1 MRILESL
8 LGGMGYSRLRVLNAK
23 RLGMSGSHTLNE
35 TERQVATKLSG
46 MTLDF
51 DSMAAISNVFR
62 AANATRNFLERTV
75 LAPSGLSWTAFVVL
89 WVSWI
94 WEPIETR
101 TIAAEGGFS
110 KATLTGVLQTLESRG
125 LIKRNRSADDK
136 RLVIVTLTA
145 KGRKLMVSLFPE
157 FNKHEQ
163 EVLSG
168 LNAQQKRDLTASLR
182 QITAF
187 TEARD

>member
-1 MRILESL
+1 
-8 LGGMGYSRLRVLNAK
+8 
-23 RLGMSGSHTLNE
+23 MSGSHTLNE

-101 TIAAEGGFS
+101 TIAEEGGFS

-125 LIKRNRSADDK
+125 LLKRARSQEDK
-136 RLVIVTLTA
+136 RLVLVTLTA

-168 LNAQQKRDLTASLR
+168 LSVQQKRELATALR

-187 TEARD
+187 TEARG

>member
-1 MRILESL
+1 
-8 LGGMGYSRLRVLNAK
+8 
-23 RLGMSGSHTLNE
+23 MSGSHTLNE

-51 DSMAAISNVFR
+51 DSMAAVSNVFR

-101 TIAAEGGFS
+101 TIAEEGGLS

-125 LIKRNRSADDK
+125 LIKRNRSLEDK
-136 RLVIVTLTA
+136 RLVLVTLTA
-145 KGRKLMVSLFPE
+145 KGRKLMLTLFPE

-168 LNAQQKRDLTASLR
+168 LSAQQKRELATALR
-182 QITAF
+182 KITAF

>member
-1 MRILESL
+1 
-8 LGGMGYSRLRVLNAK
+8 
-23 RLGMSGSHTLNE
+23 MSGSHTLNE

-51 DSMAAISNVFR
+51 DSMAAVSNVFR

-101 TIAAEGGFS
+101 TIAEEGGFS

-125 LIKRNRSADDK
+125 LIKRNRSLEDK
-136 RLVIVTLTA
+136 RLVLVTLTA
-145 KGRKLMVSLFPE
+145 KGRKLMLTLFPE

-168 LNAQQKRDLTASLR
+168 LSAQQKRELATALR
-182 QITAF
+182 KITAF

>member
-1 MRILESL
+1 
-8 LGGMGYSRLRVLNAK
+8 
-23 RLGMSGSHTLNE
+23 
-35 TERQVATKLSG
+35 

-51 DSMAAISNVFR
+51 DSMAAVSNVFR

-101 TIAAEGGFS
+101 TIAEEGGFS

-125 LIKRNRSADDK
+125 LIKRNRSLEDK
-136 RLVIVTLTA
+136 RLVLVTLTA
-145 KGRKLMVSLFPE
+145 KGRKLMLTLFPE

-168 LNAQQKRDLTASLR
+168 LSAQQKRELATALR
-182 QITAF
+182 KITAF

>member
-1 MRILESL
+1 
-8 LGGMGYSRLRVLNAK
+8 
-23 RLGMSGSHTLNE
+23 MSGSHTLNE

-46 MTLDF
+46 MALDF

-101 TIAAEGGFS
+101 TIAEEGGFS

-125 LIKRNRSADDK
+125 LIKRNRSQEDK
-136 RLVIVTLTA
+136 RLVLVTLTA

-157 FNKHEQ
+157 FNKHEH

-168 LNAQQKRDLTASLR
+168 LSVQQKRELATALR

-187 TEARD
+187 TEARG

>member
-1 MRILESL
+1 
-8 LGGMGYSRLRVLNAK
+8 
-23 RLGMSGSHTLNE
+23 MSGSHTLNE

-101 TIAAEGGFS
+101 TIAEEGGFS

-125 LIKRNRSADDK
+125 LIKRNRSVEDK
-136 RLVIVTLTA
+136 RLVLVTLTA

-168 LNAQQKRDLTASLR
+168 LSAQQKRDLAASLR

-187 TEARD
+187 TEARV

>member
-1 MRILESL
+1 
-8 LGGMGYSRLRVLNAK
+8 
-23 RLGMSGSHTLNE
+23 MSGSHTLNE

-101 TIAAEGGFS
+101 TIAEEGGFS

-125 LIKRNRSADDK
+125 LIKRNRSQEDK
-136 RLVIVTLTA
+136 RLVLVTLTA

-168 LNAQQKRDLTASLR
+168 LSAQQKRELATALR

>member
-1 MRILESL
+1 
-8 LGGMGYSRLRVLNAK
+8 
-23 RLGMSGSHTLNE
+23 MSGSHTLNE

-101 TIAAEGGFS
+101 TIAEEGGFS

-125 LIKRNRSADDK
+125 LLKRARSQEDK
-136 RLVIVTLTA
+136 RLVLVTLTA

-157 FNKHEQ
+157 FNNHEQ

-168 LNAQQKRDLTASLR
+168 LSVQQKRELATALR

-187 TEARD
+187 TEARG

>member
-1 MRILESL
+1 
-8 LGGMGYSRLRVLNAK
+8 
-23 RLGMSGSHTLNE
+23 MSGSHTLNE
-35 TERQVATKLSG
+35 TERQVQTKLSG

-89 WVSWI
+89 WVAWI

-101 TIAAEGGFS
+101 TIAEEGGFS
-110 KATLTGVLQTLESRG
+110 KATLTGVLQTLETRG
-125 LIKRNRSADDK
+125 LIKRNRSAEDK
-136 RLVIVTLTA
+136 RLVLVTLTA

-168 LNAQQKRDLTASLR
+168 LSAQQKRELASALR

>member
-1 MRILESL
+1 
-8 LGGMGYSRLRVLNAK
+8 
-23 RLGMSGSHTLNE
+23 MSGSHTLNE

-46 MTLDF
+46 MALDF

-101 TIAAEGGFS
+101 TIAEEGGFS

-125 LIKRNRSADDK
+125 LIKRNRSQEDK
-136 RLVIVTLTA
+136 RLVLVTLTA

-168 LNAQQKRDLTASLR
+168 LSAQQKRELATALR

>member
-1 MRILESL
+1 
-8 LGGMGYSRLRVLNAK
+8 
-23 RLGMSGSHTLNE
+23 MSGSHTLNE

-101 TIAAEGGFS
+101 TIAEEGGFS

-125 LIKRNRSADDK
+125 LIKRNRSQEDK
-136 RLVIVTLTA
+136 RLVLVTLTA

-168 LNAQQKRDLTASLR
+168 LSVQQKRELATALR

-187 TEARD
+187 TEARG

>member
-1 MRILESL
+1 
-8 LGGMGYSRLRVLNAK
+8 
-23 RLGMSGSHTLNE
+23 MSGSHTLNE

-101 TIAAEGGFS
+101 TIAEEGGFS

-125 LIKRNRSADDK
+125 LIKRNRSQEDK
-136 RLVIVTLTA
+136 RLVLVTLTA

-168 LNAQQKRDLTASLR
+168 LSAQQKRELAKALR

>member
-1 MRILESL
+1 
-8 LGGMGYSRLRVLNAK
+8 
-23 RLGMSGSHTLNE
+23 MSGSHTLNE

-51 DSMAAISNVFR
+51 DSMAAVSNVFR

-101 TIAAEGGFS
+101 TIAEEGGFS

-125 LIKRNRSADDK
+125 LIKRNRSLEDK
-136 RLVIVTLTA
+136 RLVLVTLTA
-145 KGRKLMVSLFPE
+145 KGRKLMLTLFPE

-168 LNAQQKRDLTASLR
+168 LSAHQKRELATALR
-182 QITAF
+182 KITAF

>member
-1 MRILESL
+1 
-8 LGGMGYSRLRVLNAK
+8 V
-23 RLGMSGSHTLNE
+23 SGSHTLNE
-35 TERQVATKLSG
+35 TERQVQTKLSG
-46 MTLDF
+46 MSLDF

-101 TIAAEGGFS
+101 TIAEEGGFS

-125 LIKRNRSADDK
+125 LIKRNRSQEDK
-136 RLVIVTLTA
+136 RLVLVTLTA

-168 LNAQQKRDLTASLR
+168 LSAPQKRELSAALR
-182 QITAF
+182 QITVF

>member
-1 MRILESL
+1 
-8 LGGMGYSRLRVLNAK
+8 
-23 RLGMSGSHTLNE
+23 MSGSHTLNE

-101 TIAAEGGFS
+101 TIAEEGGFS

-125 LIKRNRSADDK
+125 LIKRNRSQEDK
-136 RLVIVTLTA
+136 RLVLVTLTV

-168 LNAQQKRDLTASLR
+168 LSAQQKRELAKALR

-187 TEARD
+187 TESRD

>member
-1 MRILESL
+1 
-8 LGGMGYSRLRVLNAK
+8 
-23 RLGMSGSHTLNE
+23 MSGSHTLNE

-51 DSMAAISNVFR
+51 DSMAAVSNVFR

-101 TIAAEGGFS
+101 TIAEEGGFS

-125 LIKRNRSADDK
+125 LIKRNRSLEDK
-136 RLVIVTLTA
+136 RLVLVTLTV
-145 KGRKLMVSLFPE
+145 KGRKLMLTLFPE

-168 LNAQQKRDLTASLR
+168 LSAQQKRELATALR
-182 QITAF
+182 KITAF

>member
-1 MRILESL
+1 
-8 LGGMGYSRLRVLNAK
+8 
-23 RLGMSGSHTLNE
+23 MSGSHTLNE

-51 DSMAAISNVFR
+51 DSMAAVSNVFR

-101 TIAAEGGFS
+101 TIAEEGGFS

-125 LIKRNRSADDK
+125 LIKRNRSLEDK
-136 RLVIVTLTA
+136 RLVLVTLTA
-145 KGRKLMVSLFPE
+145 KGRKLMLTLFPE

-168 LNAQQKRDLTASLR
+168 LSAAKAGAGNRPTEDHSLH
-182 QITAF
+182 
-187 TEARD
+187 

>member
-1 MRILESL
+1 
-8 LGGMGYSRLRVLNAK
+8 
-23 RLGMSGSHTLNE
+23 MSGSHTLNE

-46 MTLDF
+46 MALDF

-101 TIAAEGGFS
+101 TIAEEGGFS

-125 LIKRNRSADDK
+125 LIKRNRSQEDK
-136 RLVIVTLTA
+136 RLVLVTLTA

-168 LNAQQKRDLTASLR
+168 LSVQQKRELATALR

>member
-1 MRILESL
+1 
-8 LGGMGYSRLRVLNAK
+8 
-23 RLGMSGSHTLNE
+23 MSGSHTLNE

-46 MTLDF
+46 MALDF

-101 TIAAEGGFS
+101 TIAEEGGFS

-125 LIKRNRSADDK
+125 LIKRNRSQEDK
-136 RLVIVTLTA
+136 RLVLVTLTA

-168 LNAQQKRDLTASLR
+168 LSVQQKRELATALR

-187 TEARD
+187 TEARG

>member
-1 MRILESL
+1 
-8 LGGMGYSRLRVLNAK
+8 
-23 RLGMSGSHTLNE
+23 MSGSHTLNE

-51 DSMAAISNVFR
+51 DSMAAVSNVFR
-62 AANATRNFLERTV
+62 AANATINFLERTV

-101 TIAAEGGFS
+101 TIAEEGGFS

-125 LIKRNRSADDK
+125 LIKRNRSLEDK
-136 RLVIVTLTA
+136 RLVLVTLTA
-145 KGRKLMVSLFPE
+145 KGRKLMLTLFPE

-168 LNAQQKRDLTASLR
+168 LSAQQKRELATALR
-182 QITAF
+182 KITAF
-187 TEARD
+187 TEAMD

>member
-1 MRILESL
+1 
-8 LGGMGYSRLRVLNAK
+8 
-23 RLGMSGSHTLNE
+23 MSGSHTLHE

-89 WVSWI
+89 WVAWI

-101 TIAAEGGFS
+101 TIAEEGGFS

-125 LIKRNRSADDK
+125 LIKRNRSLEDK
-136 RLVIVTLTA
+136 RLVLVTLTA
-145 KGRKLMVSLFPE
+145 KGRKLMVSLFPD

-168 LNAQQKRDLTASLR
+168 LSAQQKRDLASALR

>member
-1 MRILESL
+1 
-8 LGGMGYSRLRVLNAK
+8 
-23 RLGMSGSHTLNE
+23 MSGSHTLNE

-51 DSMAAISNVFR
+51 DSMAAVSNVFR
-62 AANATRNFLERTV
+62 AANATRNFFERTV

-101 TIAAEGGFS
+101 TIAEEGGFS

-125 LIKRNRSADDK
+125 LIKRNRSLEDK
-136 RLVIVTLTA
+136 RLVLVTLTA
-145 KGRKLMVSLFPE
+145 KGRKLMLTLFPE

-168 LNAQQKRDLTASLR
+168 LSAQQKRELATALR
-182 QITAF
+182 KITAF

>member
-1 MRILESL
+1 
-8 LGGMGYSRLRVLNAK
+8 
-23 RLGMSGSHTLNE
+23 MSGSHTLSE

-75 LAPSGLSWTAFVVL
+75 LGPHDLSWTGFVVL

-101 TIAAEGGFS
+101 TIAEEGGFS
-110 KATLTGVLQTLESRG
+110 KATLTGVLQTLETRG
-125 LIKRNRSADDK
+125 MIERNRSLEDK
-136 RLVIVTLTA
+136 RLMIVTLTP
-145 KGRKLMVSLFPE
+145 KGRKLMQKLFPE

-163 EVLSG
+163 KVLSG
-168 LNAQQKRDLTASLR
+168 LSLKEKQELTASLR
-182 QITAF
+182 KITAF
-187 TEARD
+187 TESKA

>member
-1 MRILESL
+1 
-8 LGGMGYSRLRVLNAK
+8 
-23 RLGMSGSHTLNE
+23 MSGSHTLNE

>member
-1 MRILESL
+1 
-8 LGGMGYSRLRVLNAK
+8 
-23 RLGMSGSHTLNE
+23 MSGSHTLNE

-89 WVSWI
+89 WVAWI

-101 TIAAEGGFS
+101 TIAEEGGFS

-125 LIKRNRSADDK
+125 LIKRNRSLEDK
-136 RLVIVTLTA
+136 RLVLVTLTA
-145 KGRKLMVSLFPE
+145 KGRKLMVSLFPD

-168 LNAQQKRDLTASLR
+168 LSAQQKRDLASALR
-182 QITAF
+182 QITTF

>member
-1 MRILESL
+1 
-8 LGGMGYSRLRVLNAK
+8 
-23 RLGMSGSHTLNE
+23 MSGSHTLNE

-51 DSMAAISNVFR
+51 DSMAAVSNVFR

-101 TIAAEGGFS
+101 TIAEEGGFS

-125 LIKRNRSADDK
+125 LIKRNRSLKDR
-136 RLVIVTLTA
+136 RLVLVTMTA
-145 KGRKLMVSLFPE
+145 KGKKLMVSLFPE

-168 LNAQQKRDLTASLR
+168 LSAQQKRDLATALR

-187 TEARD
+187 TEARN